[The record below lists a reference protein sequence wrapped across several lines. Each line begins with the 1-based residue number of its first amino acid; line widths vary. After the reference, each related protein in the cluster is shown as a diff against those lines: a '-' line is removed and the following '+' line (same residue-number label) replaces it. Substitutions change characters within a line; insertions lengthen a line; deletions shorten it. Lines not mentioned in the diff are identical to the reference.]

1 MKKAKNLHLTY
12 FILGI
17 IVISIIGIF
26 FLVPTTNL
34 EEEKINRLLSDG
46 YFYENNLKTADN
58 GIEPLNY
65 SSIFQNVTSLN
76 RLFDSI
82 YFKVNVSGFNDVNY
96 SIMQISYQNNVFKN
110 FSMNVLNND
119 EFDYVYTPEYDA
131 PLGFHLVNFYLF
143 NQTDYL
149 LNAHTTYI
157 NFTITSNYVTKVNKP
172 EFRRNEF
179 LEGELII
186 IDYDLHTFTWDL
198 SVVDDLNESLETN
211 LFNLGTDQDSFYFEL
226 NGSFTASN
234 STYYV
239 KITITDT
246 FYSKI
251 DRVYIPF
258 MLLNSLPEVVA
269 GSVNFSNT
277 TIKRDE
283 DCTVSLNITDEDRGF
298 DTFVENMS
306 VSIIIQDSTGVKAT
320 PISMI
325 NNGDWTF
332 EYTFSI
338 STIKPIGTYQ
348 VIFDVSDQF
357 YTSSEAYIETIIV
370 ENNLPEIYGFTI
382 NDIVI
387 EESISINYGEDIVFA
402 FNVSDVEDTISFVTV
417 HLLNERNEWFNISIE
432 YSNNIQLVVRT
443 IDLIS
448 GSWLIYITVC
458 DIDGGVTSLTSDYGS
473 APKEIRII
481 PDLLSPIIPW
491 LTLIMGIIFG
501 FLVGLAFTYRYLKS
515 KYSGPQESLPKK
527 KKQVKQ
533 KVKEPSK
540 RKEEKVT
547 EREEETKKEPSEQ
560 KPVQRKIKRR
570 LK

>member
-306 VSIIIQDSTGVKAT
+306 VSIIIQDSTGVNAT